1 VTSSA
6 VGTERRLGGR
16 TRRFFRRT
24 LAALVAA
31 GVDFLVGG
39 AFAIERY
46 AGLVRDTKDFDVFVR
61 PRDRGRLLATLAAVG
76 CETEEPYPHWLAKAR
91 CAGDVVDVIFNSG
104 NAMCEV
110 DDGWFAHATGG
121 RVLGVPVRFVPAE
134 ELLWSKAFVQE
145 RERFDGADV
154 VHLLHA
160 RGPDLDWDRLLARFG
175 EHWRVLYAHVI
186 LFGYVF
192 PSERRR
198 VPRAVMAELGRRLAD
213 EARPPRGPRVCRGT
227 LLSRTQYA
235 TEVGEGGYAD
245 ARVVPLGH
253 MTPATAASWTAAG
266 ARAAPAGA
274 AGGERAARITRRVTH
289 ASSADGTARP
299 SRR

>member
-1 VTSSA
+1 MTSSA

-46 AGLVRDTKDFDVFVR
+46 AGLVRDTKNFDVFVR

-154 VHLLHA
+154 AHLIRA
-160 RGPDLDWDRLLARFG
+160 RGELIDWPRLLRRFG
-175 EHWRVLYAHVI
+175 PHWRVLMAHLV
-186 LFGYVF
+186 LYGYVY
-192 PSERRR
+192 PQERHR
-198 VPRAVMAELGRRLAD
+198 VPEWVMNELLLRLQGELGASAAGGQL
-213 EARPPRGPRVCRGT
+213 CQGT
-227 LLSRTQYA
+227 LLSRAQYLIDI
-235 TEVGEGGYAD
+235 ERWGYEDGRAE
-245 ARVVPLGH
+245 PLGR
-253 MTPATAASWTAAG
+253 MRPEDIDLWT
-266 ARAAPAGA
+266 RAIDGP
-274 AGGERAARITRRVTH
+274 TR
-289 ASSADGTARP
+289 
-299 SRR
+299 